1 MSRRIAT
8 AFAALVLV
16 MMYGGIARA
25 DDPPRIVLSRVDSGD
40 FPKVRL
46 VASIIDS
53 NGKAVPGLQPQDV
66 QVRERGALAQTS
78 VILASRMSP
87 VALALVVD
95 TSGSM
100 SGRPL
105 ADAKA
110 AVATMIAALG
120 PTDQVA
126 VVAFNTT
133 ARVAQPLTTD
143 KAAALAAVG
152 SLVAAGD
159 TAIYDALLR
168 SADVLAAA
176 DPKSRRAIV
185 LLTDGVDTASQ
196 SSPQTAAARIAS
208 DGMPLYAIGL
218 GGNLD
223 RPALDAL
230 TAAAP
235 GGATFAAPRSAE
247 LAGIY
252 AALAEQILTE
262 FSIEY
267 RSGATGLPD
276 LSTVTFEVS
285 LTRGG
290 AALARSSGSFV
301 IPVGHGTPT
310 TSSPTTQPQIAI
322 SPAPPPLE
330 VVDNRGQ
337 STWVVGLLGAMTAL
351 MFVLWLNELT
361 RFVGAGPRRRL
372 RAIMG
377 DTQAEVT
384 APGRRPL
391 MARMN
396 GPLRSVGRAV
406 LRFAPGKFV
415 EQAHRRLELAGEPL
429 SEAEFIG
436 LVAVATLGG
445 SLLVLLI
452 AYANWGSVQ
461 YAVLGGAMGGATGF
475 ALPAMVIG
483 AMARTRKRAIQRALI
498 PSLDMLA
505 LSAEAGL
512 AFDGAIA
519 QVIQRW
525 RNPLSEELHR
535 LLLEFQMGR
544 DRRQALR
551 ELARRTNV
559 PDVGKFISAVI
570 QADTLGVGLAKVLQ
584 DQAIDLR
591 TRRRQ
596 RAEELARL
604 APIKMMFPMVLLI
617 FPALFVVI
625 LGPAVPKFITI
636 FNLGH

>member
-1 MSRRIAT
+1 MCRAVAT
-8 AFAALVLV
+8 TVAALLILLLN
-16 MMYGGIARA
+16 GGLARA
-25 DDPPRIVLSRVDSGD
+25 DDPLHIVLSRVDPGD
-40 FPKVRL
+40 FPTVRL
-46 VASIIDS
+46 VASIVDS
-53 NGKAVPGLQPQDV
+53 SGKAVPGLKTSDI

-78 VILASRMSP
+78 VSLASTMSP

-126 VVAFNTT
+126 VMAFNTT

-143 KAAALAAVG
+143 KAAALAAMG
-152 SLVAAGD
+152 SLVAGGD
-159 TAIYDALLR
+159 TAIFDAVLGT
-168 SADVLAAA
+168 ADMFAGA

-185 LLTDGVDTASQ
+185 LLTDGIDTASRN
-196 SSPQTAAARIAS
+196 SSESAAAHIAS
-208 DGMPLYAIGL
+208 SGTPLYAIGL

-223 RPALDAL
+223 RPAMEAL
-230 TAAAP
+230 AQAAP
-235 GGATFAAPRSAE
+235 GGAMFVAPRSGE

-252 AALAEQILTE
+252 AGLTEQILTE

-267 RSGATGLPD
+267 RSRATGLPD
-276 LSTVTFEVS
+276 LSTVAFEVS

-290 AALARSSGSFV
+290 ATIARTSRSFM
-301 IPVGHGTPT
+301 IPAGRGAPT
-310 TSSPTTQPQIAI
+310 VSIPTARPQEATQAF
-322 SPAPPPLE
+322 PAPE
-330 VVDNRGQ
+330 VVDSPGQ
-337 STWVVGLLGAMTAL
+337 NTWVVSLLGAMTAL

-361 RFVGAGPRRRL
+361 LNIGAGPRRRL
-372 RAIMG
+372 RAIMADAG
-377 DTQAEVT
+377 ADVAT
-384 APGRRPL
+384 PGRQPL
-391 MARMN
+391 IARMN
-396 GPLRSVGRAV
+396 GPLRSIGRAV
-406 LRFAPGKFV
+406 IRFIPGKYV
-415 EQAHRRLELAGEPL
+415 EQTRYRLELAGEPL

-436 LVAVATLGG
+436 LVGVATIGG
-445 SLLVLLI
+445 SLVLSLVS
-452 AYANWGSVQ
+452 YWQGGTVQ
-461 YAVLGGAMGGATGF
+461 HGAAGAAAGAAAGF
-475 ALPAMVIG
+475 ALPGMVIG

-519 QVIQRW
+519 QVVQRW
-525 RNPLSEELHR
+525 KNPLSEELHR

-559 PDVGKFISAVI
+559 PDIGKFINAVI

-596 RAEELARL
+596 RAEEQARL
-604 APIKMMFPMVLLI
+604 APVKMMFPMVLLI

-625 LGPAVPKFITI
+625 LGPAVPKFVTI
-636 FNLGH
+636 FNLGN